1 MNSAFLEA
9 IKGLSREEKKSYFE
23 SHKGE
28 RFDQTLK
35 AVNGGTGANVE
46 NPTSEVP
53 YAGNWISSP
62 GYVCEGK
69 EIC

>member
-1 MNSAFLEA
+1 MKKAFLEA
-9 IKGLSREEKKSYFE
+9 IKGLSKEEKKSYFE
-23 SHKGE
+23 SHKSE
-28 RFDQTLK
+28 LFDETLK

-62 GYVCEGK
+62 GYVCNGE

>member
-28 RFDQTLK
+28 LFDQTLK